1 MKLRKVQ
8 LVVLAAVVGML
19 AVPSI
24 AGGWF
29 SKMGDVKD
37 VTLTELLRNPRDYV
51 DVDVRFKVYFNST
64 GGHYNP
70 YFTRFSE
77 EMYGNFSAW
86 PLDARL
92 YDKRDFQRSYTFF
105 FMRRHQKGWKKIQ
118 GTERFEVLELVG
130 TVRDV
135 FKGQP
140 WIEVIDYSSGSGGL
154 DEKEIRSVIVGDAQ
168 FVAGH
173 YDDAADSYEY
183 AVKARVPESVS
194 ADLWRKL
201 ADAQYQGGH
210 YRWARDSYREALD
223 ALPGNEVLQRGLR
236 ASEVAVARERGR
248 DATEVG
254 VEPAPHTVETV
265 QSHDSGVD
273 EIIRLLE
280 DPAAVEAEVEGW
292 KLELEKRA
300 AALRGDSVPATAV
313 SGEGETAQKH
323 TDGQAPVA
331 VEEGCAEAV
340 VEEGDESAAEE
351 SGASGGMD
359 EEVPAEQDATE
370 EAAGNGDETV
380 PTEGCDSGESVEE
393 TPAEQPTEETAV
405 EETPVEQPA
414 EETAV
419 EETPVEQPVE
429 QPAEQPAEETAVE
442 ETPVEQPAAV
452 EQPAEE
458 VMESAGS
465 TGTVVVEGA
474 GQPTSDPYVV
484 QVGDVQ
490 VRVPRLPFFGCE
502 HVTLEEL
509 RAVVED
515 VLRNPEHQ

>member
-37 VTLTELLRNPRDYV
+37 VTLAELLRNPRDYV

-77 EMYGNFSAW
+77 EMYGNFTAW

-92 YDKRDFQRSYTFF
+92 YDKRDFQRSYAFF
-105 FMRRHQKGWKKIQ
+105 FFRRHQKGWKKIQ
-118 GTERFEVLELVG
+118 GIERFQVLELVG

-140 WIEVIDYSSGSGGL
+140 WIEVVDFSTSGGGL

-168 FVAGH
+168 YVAGH
-173 YDDAADSYEY
+173 YDDAAESYEY
-183 AVKARVPESVS
+183 ATSARVPASVR
-194 ADLWRKL
+194 ADLYRKL

-210 YRWARDSYREALD
+210 YRWARDSYRDALD
-223 ALPGNEVLQRGLR
+223 ELPGNEVLRRGLH
-236 ASEVAVARERGR
+236 ASEMADARERGR
-248 DATEVG
+248 EVKDPG
-254 VEPAPHTVETV
+254 AAPASHDVETI
-265 QSHDSGVD
+265 QTNDTGVD
-273 EIIRLLE
+273 EIIKLLE

-300 AALRGDSVPATAV
+300 AALRGESLPATAV
-313 SGEGETAQKH
+313 SGEGETAKKH
-323 TDGQAPVA
+323 TDVKVPVV

-351 SGASGGMD
+351 SGDSGGMD

-370 EAAGNGDETV
+370 
-380 PTEGCDSGESVEE
+380 GCGCGESVEE

-405 EETPVEQPA
+405 EETPVEQPV
-414 EETAV
+414 AV
-419 EETPVEQPVE
+419 EETPAEQPV
-429 QPAEQPAEETAVE
+429 AVE
-442 ETPVEQPAAV
+442 ETPAEQPVAV
-452 EQPAEE
+452 EETPAEQPVAVEETPAEE
-458 VMESAGS
+458 SSEGRSEEVKESS
-465 TGTVVVEGA
+465 SNTETVVVEGA
-474 GQPTSDPYVV
+474 GEPTSDDPYVV
-484 QVGDVQ
+484 QVGDVR

-515 VLRNPEHQ
+515 VLRNPEQG